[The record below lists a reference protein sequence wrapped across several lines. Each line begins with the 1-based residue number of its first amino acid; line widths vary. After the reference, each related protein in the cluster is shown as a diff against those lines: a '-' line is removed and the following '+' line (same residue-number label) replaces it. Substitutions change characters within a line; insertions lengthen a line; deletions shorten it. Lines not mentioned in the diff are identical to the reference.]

1 MKTINCQ
8 QHSDEWFKAR
18 LGKATA
24 SRFSDILAEIK
35 SGEAASRRNYRAQ
48 LICEILTGEWA
59 KIYETHE
66 MREGTENEPLA
77 RVEYEMATGHTVQE
91 VGFCLHDTLDAGCSP
106 DGLIGED
113 GMIQIKCPNTAN
125 HLDALME
132 DKVPSKHIAQIQG
145 EMWITGRRWSDFVS
159 YDPRL
164 PSNLQLFIKRVHRD
178 EVFINELEHKVAA
191 FLEELQDEIRKLN
204 TWQKG
209 GINARSK

>member
-1 MKTINCQ
+1 MKIVNCQ

-48 LICEILTGEWA
+48 LICEILTGSWE

-77 RVEYEMATGHTVQE
+77 RVEYEMATGFTVHE
-91 VGFCLHDTLDAGCSP
+91 IGFCLHDSLDAGCSP
-106 DGLIGED
+106 DGLIGDD
-113 GMIQIKCPNTAN
+113 GLIQIKCPNTAN
-125 HLDALME
+125 HLETLIDDE
-132 DKVPSKHIAQIQG
+132 VPSKYMAQIQG
-145 EMWITGRRWSDFVS
+145 EMWVTGRQWSDFVS

-164 PSNLQLFIKRVHRD
+164 PANLQLVIKRVPRD
-178 EVFINELEHKVAA
+178 EVYIKRLENKLISFLKELH
-191 FLEELQDEIRKLN
+191 EEVNKLYA
-204 TWQKG
+204 WQKRM
-209 GINARSK
+209 NN